1 MIILHNTTLP
11 ETNIAYENRSSQKG
25 NSSSNHRFSRAILVS
40 REGNPTTVSGLLVG
54 SSPKKNNGW
63 KKYAKHGTCI
73 NKRDIW
79 SPAYKSWKQGN
90 PLPHCCPVLWVEFVL
105 WVEESAVKCMGHPT
119 QTVALV
125 EQIPN

>member
-1 MIILHNTTLP
+1 MKIGHPKKGTPLRTIDFHGLSWFQGRVILLQYQVCWLAVP
-11 ETNIAYENRSSQKG
+11 
-25 NSSSNHRFSRAILVS
+25 
-40 REGNPTTVSGLLVG
+40 
-54 SSPKKNNGW
+54 PKKNNGW